1 MDEEKLRNLE
11 KDLKKEKERAD
22 KSEQEYFT
30 LKVFYFC
37 LINIFGYDRYITRL
51 NLMIIHKVIFF
62 IMLVYLIP
70 IKTLPLNVN
79 V

>member
-1 MDEEKLRNLE
+1 MDEEKLRSLE

-37 LINIFGYDRYITRL
+37 LINIFGYDRFIKRL
-51 NLMIIHKVIFF
+51 NLMIMHKVNFYHAC
-62 IMLVYLIP
+62 LSDANK
-70 IKTLPLNVN
+70 KTSSECQ
-79 V
+79 

>member
-1 MDEEKLRNLE
+1 MFIFINYIFLQSQTEMDEEKLRSLE

-37 LINIFGYDRYITRL
+37 LINIFGYDR
-51 NLMIIHKVIFF
+51 
-62 IMLVYLIP
+62 
-70 IKTLPLNVN
+70 
-79 V
+79 

>member
-1 MDEEKLRNLE
+1 MFIFINYIFLQSQTEVDEEKLRSLE

-37 LINIFGYDRYITRL
+37 LINNFGYDR
-51 NLMIIHKVIFF
+51 
-62 IMLVYLIP
+62 
-70 IKTLPLNVN
+70 
-79 V
+79 

>member
-1 MDEEKLRNLE
+1 MFIFINYIFLQSQTEVDEEKLRSLE

-37 LINIFGYDRYITRL
+37 LINIFGYDR
-51 NLMIIHKVIFF
+51 
-62 IMLVYLIP
+62 
-70 IKTLPLNVN
+70 
-79 V
+79 

>member
-1 MDEEKLRNLE
+1 MFIFINYIFLQSQTEVDEEKLRSLE

-37 LINIFGYDRYITRL
+37 LINIFGFDR
-51 NLMIIHKVIFF
+51 
-62 IMLVYLIP
+62 
-70 IKTLPLNVN
+70 
-79 V
+79 

>member
-1 MDEEKLRNLE
+1 MDEEKLRSLE

-37 LINIFGYDRYITRL
+37 LINIFGYDR
-51 NLMIIHKVIFF
+51 
-62 IMLVYLIP
+62 
-70 IKTLPLNVN
+70 
-79 V
+79 

>member
-1 MDEEKLRNLE
+1 MFIFINYIFMQSQTEVDEEKLRSLE

-37 LINIFGYDRYITRL
+37 LINIFGYDR
-51 NLMIIHKVIFF
+51 
-62 IMLVYLIP
+62 
-70 IKTLPLNVN
+70 
-79 V
+79 